1 MTHGS
6 PTAHVYDSAVDFLE
20 SWESLGRVWDLNI
33 AKWIRNWLIW
43 LCCVSW
49 ISKHMSDESLMRV
62 CDLNIDT
69 NASRVTQESVRLEYR
84 RVNTKLT
91 HWVTRVTQESVGLEY
106 HECGTWISPSE
117 YKIDSLSH
125 ESHSGEYVTWLR
137 RVWDLSPSEDDLTVL
152 CALSTSKHMSHESPM
167 KVCVLSI
174 DTRHERCVLNI
185 DTRNSRVTRESA
197 WLEHRQEHAILIS
210 LTMLCVLNIETNG
223 SRATRESTW
232 LLKSQ
237 FVGNRLLKESP

>member
-1 MTHGS
+1 MRVTRESVGLEYRQVNTKLTNLTMLRVLNIEAHEWRVTHESVWLEYRHKCLTSHSGECATWIS
-6 PTAHVYDSAVDFLE
+6 PSEYEIDSLSHQSHSGE
-20 SWESLGRVWDLNI
+20 CGTWISRVWDLNI
-33 AKWIRNWLIW
+33 
-43 LCCVSW
+43 
-49 ISKHMSDESLMRV
+49 
-62 CDLNIDT
+62 T
-69 NASRVTQESVRLEYR
+69 
-84 RVNTKLT
+84 
-91 HWVTRVTQESVGLEY
+91 SVGLEY